1 MKISDTRLFKITKH
15 IQSFSFPQSKK
26 IIDEETNLWVT
37 TPTIQQTFETIE
49 ILTKEKTSNE
59 FTQIEAKFELSK
71 VIINNKIL
79 IEFLFRLF
87 RLIYFLKRKK
97 MIKNIH
103 FFVFHLYQYVY
114 KHLLKD
120 LILNLKHH

>member
-26 IIDEETNLWVT
+26 NTTDEETDLWIT
-37 TPTIQQTFETIE
+37 TSTIQQTFETIE

-71 VIINNKIL
+71 VIN
-79 IEFLFRLF
+79 
-87 RLIYFLKRKK
+87 
-97 MIKNIH
+97 
-103 FFVFHLYQYVY
+103 
-114 KHLLKD
+114 
-120 LILNLKHH
+120 